1 MSLEFLC
8 LLLSGYLF
16 FGKGGPYFLFQVWLF
31 SLVCIRGSEPVQK
44 CCSDLKEIT
53 HVDFAENG
61 EGDCIVL
68 GQAGPFSALPEYLM
82 VFQLLWMG
90 LIDYFACIQ

>member
-1 MSLEFLC
+1 MSPEFVC

-16 FGKGGPYFLFQVWLF
+16 FGKGGPSFLFQVWLF
-31 SLVCIRGSEPVQK
+31 SLVCMREREAAEK
-44 CCSDLKEIT
+44 CCSDLKEIMR
-53 HVDFAENG
+53 VDFAKNR

-68 GQAGPFSALPEYLM
+68 GQAGQFSALPEYLV